1 MDSNASPV
9 LFWQP
14 GTASD
19 YAITLSELGSQ
30 ADAMDAISAD
40 YARWVNRAMNWE
52 KGRAAFGAA
61 VEEKLPRL
69 DSNQQPFG

>member
-52 KGRAAFGAA
+52 KGRAA
-61 VEEKLPRL
+61 
-69 DSNQQPFG
+69 